1 MESFIEKY
9 PNVVVATPFDKIIED
24 LITES
29 NISSYTNNQERV
41 AEIAIE
47 LSILYSYKNCYIEL
61 YNEKLNNNVLT

>member
-29 NISSYTNNQERV
+29 NISSYTNNQC
-41 AEIAIE
+41 I
-47 LSILYSYKNCYIEL
+47 S
-61 YNEKLNNNVLT
+61 